1 MIHPKRSFS
10 RYLNIRK
17 LHPVAITAQD
27 TVNVFFNNGE
37 DQYDI
42 TDFHA
47 LISLK
52 PFTIAINAAAIK
64 FLNPENGILHIATNE
79 TLLGKLHLQSAGLEK
94 FNGNT
99 LCIFEAKLSYHPLS
113 FFAALWNSI
122 LLSLKNSTNKK
133 SQNFVV
139 PPKDLLKLFVFSLK
153 PRPVFLVSVQHQN
166 GFDVFPVDIA
176 GCISDTH
183 RIFSIRTTSAAIPH
197 ILATKKICSSSVP
210 YEQRHAVYQ
219 LGRHHAGGI
228 IPQEAATMEFI
239 PSTQWKIPVPAF
251 AIQTNELLL
260 EHTFQKGVHSQF
272 IFRVANSYQL
282 NTGLELGYT
291 PWFNRNY
298 FKNSFDLPK

>member
-1 MIHPKRSFS
+1 M
-10 RYLNIRK
+10 
-17 LHPVAITAQD
+17 AITSEVP
-27 TVNVFFNNGE
+27 VNVFFIDGKH
-37 DQYDI
+37 QYDI

-52 PFTIAINAAAIK
+52 PFAIAINAAAIN
-64 FLNPENGILHIATNE
+64 FLNPENANLHIATNE
-79 TLLGKLHLQSAGLEK
+79 RVLGKLHLQLAGIEK
-94 FNGNT
+94 FNDNT
-99 LCIFEAKLSYHPLS
+99 LCIYQAKLTHQPIS
-113 FFAALWNSI
+113 FFEGTWNSI

-139 PPKDLLKLFVFSLK
+139 PPKELLKLFVFSLK

-176 GCISDTH
+176 GHLSETH

-197 ILATKKICSSSVP
+197 ILSTKKICACSVP
-210 YEQRHAVYQ
+210 YEQRQAVYQ

-228 IPQEAATMEFI
+228 IPQEAATIDFI

-251 AIQTNELLL
+251 ALQTDELLL
-260 EHTFQKGVHSQF
+260 EDTFQKGAHSQF
-272 IFRVANSYQL
+272 VFRVVNSYQI
-282 NTGLELGYT
+282 NTGLQLGYT